1 MMTEL
6 LRVNKWNPEPEI
18 ISRAAGII
26 RSGGLAAFPTET
38 VYGLGADALNPE
50 AVGKIY
56 AAKGRPSDNPLILH
70 VSSTEQ
76 AASLVYMNE
85 TAERLTR
92 IFWPG
97 PLTLVLPAR
106 EHIPLRTRGGLDT
119 AAVRMPDN
127 PIALALIEA
136 SGTPIA
142 APSANLSGRPSPT
155 DSLSVYHDMNGR
167 IDIILDGGSVDVGIE
182 STVIDVTDPD
192 RILMLRPGGMSRES
206 IEDALNMHLEFPDNT
221 GRKRS
226 PGTRYKHYAPNI
238 PVIIWKKY
246 NDFPDINISTAGYI
260 GISLPPCRAEES
272 IIFHDTANYARGLF
286 AGFRKLEAEGV
297 SCIIAEWPE
306 SNSGLG
312 EGLRD
317 RISRAA
323 GK

>member
-6 LRVNKWNPEPEI
+6 LQVSKWNPEPEI
-18 ISRAAGII
+18 ISRAAEVI

-70 VSSTEQ
+70 ISSIEQ
-76 AASLVYMNE
+76 AASLVQTNAA
-85 TAERLTR
+85 AERLMR

-106 EHIPLRTRGGLDT
+106 ENIPLRTRGGLDT

-127 PIALALIEA
+127 PIALALIAA

-142 APSANLSGRPSPT
+142 APSANISGRPSPT
-155 DSLSVYHDMNGR
+155 DALTVYHDMNGR

-182 STVIDVTDPD
+182 STVIDVTDPQK
-192 RILMLRPGGMSRES
+192 ILMLRPGGMSREL
-206 IEDALNMHLEFPDNT
+206 IEDSLNMRLELPGT
-221 GRKRS
+221 ISIKRS

-238 PVIIWKKY
+238 PVIIWKKD
-246 NDFPDINISTAGYI
+246 NDFPDININSAGYI
-260 GISLPPCRAEES
+260 GIAEPAYRIGKS
-272 IIFHDTANYARGLF
+272 IIFHDTANYAHGLF

-297 SCIIAEWPE
+297 SCIVAEWPE
-306 SNSGLG
+306 SSSGLG

-323 GK
+323 GG